1 VTASIAIPQSTH
13 RLIPS
18 RFPPI
23 PAFDGVTHP
32 DDLEA
37 VMELEGW
44 TNDRLVRERVARL
57 PRDQWV
63 YGVPNASVV
72 MAAFL
77 HAAPAGGRFNS
88 GDLGAWY
95 GAWALKTAIAEVAHH
110 LRREAVYRRLPEMR
124 LTYRL
129 YTARLDG
136 DFLDIR
142 GQRAVRPDLYAAGSY
157 QASQAFGEEVR
168 AGQAAGIVYDS
179 LRHDGGVNAIAY
191 RPRLIREVTQA
202 DHYEI
207 TAPVEGAA
215 IARQQTVGTAMRR
228 PEAST

>member
-1 VTASIAIPQSTH
+1 MTTTISIPHPTH

-18 RFPPI
+18 QFPPI
-23 PAFDGVTHP
+23 PAFDSVTRP

-44 TNDRLVRERVARL
+44 TNDRLVQERVARL
-57 PRDQWV
+57 PREQWV

-88 GDLGAWY
+88 GELGAWY

-110 LRREAVYRRLPEMR
+110 LKREAVHRRLPEMR

-129 YTARLDG
+129 YTARLAG
-136 DFLDIR
+136 DFVDIR
-142 GQRAVRPDLYAAGSY
+142 NQSAARPELYAAGDY
-157 QASQAFGEEVR
+157 HASQVFGEEVR
-168 AGQAAGIVYDS
+168 RAGQVNGIAYDS
-179 LRHDGGVNAIAY
+179 LRHSGGVNTVAY
-191 RPRLIREVTQA
+191 QPRQILEVTQA
-202 DHYEI
+202 DHFDV
-207 TAPVEGAA
+207 TAPADGAVV
-215 IARQQTVGTAMRR
+215 ARRKAF
-228 PEAST
+228 

>member
-1 VTASIAIPQSTH
+1 MSPVTTGIAMDQPTH

-23 PAFDGVTHP
+23 PAFDGVTRP
-32 DDLEA
+32 EDLEA

-63 YGVPNASVV
+63 YGVANASVV

-88 GDLGAWY
+88 GELGAWY

-136 DFLDIR
+136 SFLDIR
-142 GQRAVRPDLYAAGSY
+142 GQGAARPDLYAAVDY
-157 QASQAFGEEVR
+157 RASQAFGEEVR
-168 AGQAAGIVYDS
+168 RGGQAAGIVYDS
-179 LRHDGGVNAIAY
+179 LRHQGGVNAVAY
-191 RPRLIREVTQA
+191 RPRLILEVTQA

-207 TAPVEGAA
+207 TAPVEGAVV
-215 IARQQTVGTAMRR
+215 ARRKAL
-228 PEAST
+228 

>member
-1 VTASIAIPQSTH
+1 VTTSIAIPQPTH

-18 RFPPI
+18 QFPPI
-23 PAFDGVTHP
+23 PAFDSVARP

-44 TNDRLVRERVARL
+44 TNDRLVQERVARL
-57 PRDQWV
+57 PREQWV

-77 HAAPAGGRFNS
+77 HAASAGGRFNS
-88 GDLGAWY
+88 GELGAWY

-129 YTARLDG
+129 YTAHLDG

-142 GQRAVRPDLYAAGSY
+142 GQSTALPDLYAAGDY
-157 QASQAFGEEVR
+157 RASQAFGEEVRR

-179 LRHDGGVNAIAY
+179 LRHRGGANAVAY
-191 RPRLIREVTQA
+191 RPRLILDVTQA

-207 TAPVEGAA
+207 TAPIEGTV
-215 IARQQTVGTAMRR
+215 IARRQVVR
-228 PEAST
+228 